1 MVRAATCTRRRP
13 CRRSWPRLPA
23 AIRRPWVV
31 SSSTLVPV
39 ALVAA
44 CRAPRSMTRPSAD
57 CTAETDTSVVR
68 GVTASAIC
76 SSGTSRARPPGS
88 PLLLTQCDRRP
99 ISATRTVRRSL
110 KPIFGCLRCKRGGS
124 WASGPARIPAT
135 RCRTP
140 PDRPGSTPGARCCRR
155 PARRAPA
162 VWPRRWRTQRGSM
175 RRPAAS
181 RAKWCCSVGSVIL
194 TIHRSKTMKN

>member
-1 MVRAATCTRRRP
+1 MRAATCTRRRP

-88 PLLLTQCDRRP
+88 PLLLTQCDRRS

-110 KPIFGCLRCKRGGS
+110 KPIFGCLRCKRGGF
-124 WASGPARIPAT
+124 WASART
-135 RCRTP
+135 RYLQWCLRCS
-140 PDRPGSTPGARCCRR
+140 RCSSRRCLMSWSTPRRCPASSAAGAPSSLVSSCRR
-155 PARRAPA
+155 LVDAG
-162 VWPRRWRTQRGSM
+162 QE
-175 RRPAAS
+175 RPAEPD
-181 RAKWCCSVGSVIL
+181 G
-194 TIHRSKTMKN
+194 